1 MFFSVLFM
9 YMCWFYLFKFILL
22 NIFFMFVV
30 AHTAVRLYNHF
41 SKYLCP
47 FVQPHRFMSN
57 VLWTIMLSMLWIF
70 FYSRLYAM
78 YWCSGKRDWFWIF
91 RQPSYYIFASVRKI
105 SFFVV
110 FFCFG
115 YFHSRCFI
123 SLFYFLHLLNLNVR
137 IELRWML
144 AHGSVTFNKIYG
156 FVYLL

>member
-110 FFCFG
+110 FFALAISIPAVLFH
-115 YFHSRCFI
+115 YFI
-123 SLFYFLHLLNLNVR
+123 FY
-137 IELRWML
+137 ICWIWMC
-144 AHGSVTFNKIYG
+144 ASNCADCWPMGA
-156 FVYLL
+156 